1 MTARMDKSKKYDP
14 VRAAAVEIL
23 GLFETGQETIESALH
38 AAVEY
43 HSFDS
48 RDIRFLRQLVNG
60 TVKMKRRLDHDYR
73 KFLSRPSQKLSRRLI
88 DILRLG
94 FFQLYFTDKIPP
106 AAAVSESVNLTRHF
120 CDDARA
126 RLVNAV
132 MRSALRNPERL
143 IYVDKNVD
151 PVLYLANYYSY
162 PEWFVTYCLDEF
174 KYDETELL
182 LKNMNRPPC
191 LSFRA
196 NHFKAK
202 PAEIAELLEN
212 EGIKFTNGA
221 YLPEFFHLPEGN
233 HLLIDKLVYEGKI
246 YIQDESTG
254 LPVRLLNPKMG
265 MEMIDMAAAPG
276 GKACYAAARMRN
288 KGMITAVD
296 RSRPRLEMMTE
307 NCHRLGVKI
316 VSPVQADN
324 LEFMAGPFE
333 RVILDVP
340 CTGWGNAGKHCD
352 LRWGKTP
359 EDVGRLFKVQSM
371 MIDRAAK
378 LVKPGGIL
386 VYSTCTII
394 RREND
399 DVVEEFLVR
408 RPDFVLE
415 SARQYFDDNIVTERG
430 FVKTYPN
437 KANLSGSFAAR
448 LKKGRKL
455 KKT

>member
-1 MTARMDKSKKYDP
+1 MMMDKKKKYDP
-14 VRAAAVEIL
+14 IRAAAVEIL
-23 GLFETGQETIESALH
+23 GLVESGTESVENALH
-38 AAVEY
+38 AAIEY
-43 HSFDS
+43 HAMDT

-60 TVKMKRRLDHDYR
+60 TTKMKRRLDHDYR
-73 KFLSRPSQKLSRRLI
+73 KFLSRPSQKLSRRLT

-94 FFQLYFTDKIPP
+94 FFQLNFTDKIPK
-106 AAAVSESVNLTRHF
+106 AAAVSESVNLARHF

-132 MRSALRNPERL
+132 MRSALRNPARL
-143 IYVDKNVD
+143 VYVDKDID

-174 KYDETELL
+174 KFDITEKLL
-182 LKNMNRPPC
+182 ESMNKAPR
-191 LSFRA
+191 LSFRV

-202 PAEIAELLEN
+202 PQEIAELLDA
-212 EGIKFTNGA
+212 EGVEYATGE
-221 YLPEFFHLPEGN
+221 YLPEFFHLFEGGY
-233 HLLIDKLVYEGKI
+233 LVIDKLVYEGKI
-246 YIQDESTG
+246 YIQDESSG

-265 MEMIDMAAAPG
+265 MEVLDVAAAPG
-276 GKACYAAARMRN
+276 GKTCYMATKMRN
-288 KGMITAVD
+288 KGMITAID

-316 VSPVQADN
+316 VNPVLADN
-324 LEFMAGPFE
+324 LEFTGATFE
-333 RVILDVP
+333 RVLLDAP

-352 LRWGKTP
+352 LRWEKSP
-359 EDVGRLFKVQSM
+359 DDVGRLFKVQSM
-371 MIDRAAK
+371 MIDQAAK
-378 LVKPGGIL
+378 LVKPGGIM

-399 DVVEEFLVR
+399 DVVEEFLLR
-408 RPDFVLE
+408 RPDFELE
-415 SARQYFDDNIVTERG
+415 SAGEYFDDNIVTERG

-437 KANLSGSFAAR
+437 KKYLSGSFAAR
-448 LKKGRKL
+448 LKKKPKT